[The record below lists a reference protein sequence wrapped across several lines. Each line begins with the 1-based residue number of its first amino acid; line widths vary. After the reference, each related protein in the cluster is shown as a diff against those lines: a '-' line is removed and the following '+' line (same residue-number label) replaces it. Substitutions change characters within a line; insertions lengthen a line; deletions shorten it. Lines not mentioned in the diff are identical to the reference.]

1 MIVCC
6 EPSGRRWE
14 PRTWS
19 GLFRQ
24 FAVSIGFPNLR
35 FYDFRHYNLM
45 LIVAHNVNQKKTSTW
60 AGHVENQ
67 MMDKVYVQIQAEY
80 LRDVADVIDAALFS

>member
-1 MIVCC
+1 M
-6 EPSGRRWE
+6 
-14 PRTWS
+14 
-19 GLFRQ
+19 
-24 FAVSIGFPNLR
+24 SIK
-35 FYDFRHYNLM
+35 
-45 LIVAHNVNQKKTSTW
+45 KKTSTW